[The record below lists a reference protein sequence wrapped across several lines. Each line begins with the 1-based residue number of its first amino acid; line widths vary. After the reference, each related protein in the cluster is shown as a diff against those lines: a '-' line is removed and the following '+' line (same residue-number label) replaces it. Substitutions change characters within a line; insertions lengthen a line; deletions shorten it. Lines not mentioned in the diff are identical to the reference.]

1 MLLHVQQK
9 HLMKMVYVEVVIIN
23 VMNVQVVQI
32 NNVQNVIINI
42 FY

>member
-1 MLLHVQQK
+1 MLHHVQQK

>member
-1 MLLHVQQK
+1 
-9 HLMKMVYVEVVIIN
+9 MVYVKVVIKN